1 MASVVVTGGVGG
13 GPGGGTGGGTGGGP
27 RQQPGGG
34 PVPPGTIR
42 YERESK
48 ATFNVPR
55 SRKLT

>member
-13 GPGGGTGGGTGGGP
+13 GTGGGTGG
-27 RQQPGGG
+27 QQPGGG
-34 PVPPGTIR
+34 PTPPVTIR